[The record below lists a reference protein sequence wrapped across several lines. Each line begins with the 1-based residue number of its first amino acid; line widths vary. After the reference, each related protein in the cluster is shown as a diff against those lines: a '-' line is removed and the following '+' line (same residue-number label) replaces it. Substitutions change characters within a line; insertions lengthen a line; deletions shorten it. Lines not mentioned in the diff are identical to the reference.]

1 MAAKELA
8 ASACVFLA
16 AAEAADGRLP
26 PAAWALALAAP
37 VETARGQ
44 ALLLLLLVIEP
55 PKLLNERA
63 ATLGTA

>member
-16 AAEAADGRLP
+16 AAEAADGRLL
-26 PAAWALALAAP
+26 PAAWAPALAAP
-37 VETARGQ
+37 VEAVPGQ
-44 ALLLLLLVIEP
+44 ALLLLLLIIEP

>member
-16 AAEAADGRLP
+16 AAEAADGRLL